1 MGKIRILLADD
12 HETIREGLKA
22 ILASE
27 ADFEIVAEASDGEAA
42 VEAAK
47 TLHPDVVIMDVSM
60 PVLNGLQATE
70 SIKQTCPDARVLVLT
85 RHSDEGYL
93 HQLLRA
99 GASGYVLKQSRAN
112 TVVGAVRALVEGR
125 NYLDPAITSKVVGR
139 QRERQPYSPVASLS
153 PREEEVLRMVA
164 WGYSNK
170 DIATKLDLSVKTVET
185 HKANATQKLNLPS
198 RSDVV
203 RFALLQGWLQDT

>member
-22 ILASE
+22 ILASQ

-112 TVVGAVRALVEGR
+112 TVVGAVRALVE
-125 NYLDPAITSKVVGR
+125 
-139 QRERQPYSPVASLS
+139 
-153 PREEEVLRMVA
+153 
-164 WGYSNK
+164 
-170 DIATKLDLSVKTVET
+170 
-185 HKANATQKLNLPS
+185 
-198 RSDVV
+198 
-203 RFALLQGWLQDT
+203 